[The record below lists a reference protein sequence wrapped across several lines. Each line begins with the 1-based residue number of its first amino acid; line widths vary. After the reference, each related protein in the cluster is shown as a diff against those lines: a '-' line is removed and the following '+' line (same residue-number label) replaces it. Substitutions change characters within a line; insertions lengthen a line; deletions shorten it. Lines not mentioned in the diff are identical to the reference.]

1 MEKRIIIETV
11 KPEINGGLFPVK
23 RIAGE
28 KLKVISHIYSDG
40 HDLISA
46 QVAYKCKAENKWN
59 FIPMTPMGNDVWE
72 AEFLIEKERD
82 YVYFVQA
89 WTDNFRTLKHTLEK
103 KSEAGQDISV
113 EIEMILP
120 FIKEKALAKGRKEA
134 KDIKKFLNSL
144 IAAKTDK
151 EKLEIILSAKLLG
164 FMIISPEAGSLVKYP
179 KILEVSVERKKAGFS
194 SWYEMF
200 PRSCGQEG
208 KHGTFKDCEKLLPY
222 VLDMG
227 FDVIYFPPIPP
238 IGLSN
243 RKGKNNSVVCQKSAP
258 GSPWAIGSAQGG
270 HKSAH
275 PELGTL
281 ADFKSFVKAANKMD
295 IEIALDLAYQ
305 CSPDHPYIKE
315 HPQWFKW
322 RPDKTIQYAEN
333 PPKKYE
339 DIVPI
344 NFDTKDSKA
353 LWQELKGVVEF
364 WLGAGVKIF
373 RVDNPHTKSFPF
385 WKWLIKE
392 IRTTNPDVIFLAEA
406 FTRPKP
412 MYMLAKIGFTHS
424 YTYFTWRNT
433 KKEITDYM
441 EELTKTEVAEFFRP
455 NFWPNTPDIL
465 SEIFQQHGR
474 NAFINRFILA
484 ATLSSNYGI
493 YGPAYELCVNEPVP
507 GKKEDYLNS

>member
-1 MEKRIIIETV
+1 
-11 KPEINGGLFPVK
+11 
-23 RIAGE
+23 
-28 KLKVISHIYSDG
+28 
-40 HDLISA
+40 
-46 QVAYKCKAENKWN
+46 
-59 FIPMTPMGNDVWE
+59 
-72 AEFLIEKERD
+72 
-82 YVYFVQA
+82 
-89 WTDNFRTLKHTLEK
+89 
-103 KSEAGQDISV
+103 
-113 EIEMILP
+113 
-120 FIKEKALAKGRKEA
+120 
-134 KDIKKFLNSL
+134 
-144 IAAKTDK
+144 
-151 EKLEIILSAKLLG
+151 
-164 FMIISPEAGSLVKYP
+164 
-179 KILEVSVERKKAGFS
+179 
-194 SWYEMF
+194 
-200 PRSCGQEG
+200 
-208 KHGTFKDCEKLLPY
+208 
-222 VLDMG
+222 
-227 FDVIYFPPIPP
+227 
-238 IGLSN
+238 
-243 RKGKNNSVVCQKSAP
+243 
-258 GSPWAIGSAQGG
+258 AIGSAQGG
-270 HKSAH
+270 HKSVH

-281 ADFKSFVKAANKMD
+281 ADFKNFVKAANKLD

-344 NFDTKDSKA
+344 NFDTEDSKA
-353 LWQELKGVVEF
+353 LWQELKSVVEF
-364 WLGAGVKIF
+364 WLKAGVKIF

-433 KKEITDYM
+433 KKEITEYM
-441 EELTKTEVAEFFRP
+441 QELTKTEAAEFFRP

-474 NAFINRFILA
+474 TAFINRFILA

-507 GKKEDYLNS
+507 GKKEDYLNSEKYEIKDWDRNKTGNISGLIKKINKIRKENSAFHKTSNIEFLETGNEMIIAYLKMSEDKKNSIITVVNLDCFFTQSAWINIPLKKLGINYGITYT